1 MSCGAAELWEA
12 SGLPEKRCAHPYCI
26 PAPCACTST
35 VHQHFHACISERFS
49 TACVHFYSIPALR
62 ARISIIFEHFGMV
75 GVIWQFFRLIGVR
88 WAGRAALMLL
98 WRGPEKNI
106 SALLRAL
113 LLYFSTAWATVPC
126 YQPSR

>member
-1 MSCGAAELWEA
+1 MICGAAELWEV

-75 GVIWQFFRLIGVR
+75 GVVRQFFRLIGVR

-98 WRGPEKNI
+98 SG
-106 SALLRAL
+106 LLRAL

>member
-49 TACVHFYSIPALR
+49 TACVHFYSIPELR

-88 WAGRAALMLL
+88 WAGRASQLSQQASYPTLVRECEGDKHGRVVLL
-98 WRGPEKNI
+98 V
-106 SALLRAL
+106 
-113 LLYFSTAWATVPC
+113 T
-126 YQPSR
+126 